1 MVNQLEGSI
10 KPVTDLLD
18 SLGVAYKIFKH
29 FTAVSSLE
37 QAAAERSQQPE
48 QVVRSILFRISN
60 GKYVLVLVAGS
71 EQLSWTKLRR
81 KLGLS
86 RISLAS
92 PEEVLRVTGYQIGAV
107 TPVGVSPDIP
117 ILVDRSVLAVDEISI
132 GSGVRGVA
140 IILRSRELVQAL
152 GDVELG
158 EFKP

>member
-29 FTAVSSLE
+29 FTAVNSLE

-60 GKYVLVLVAGS
+60 GKYVLVLIAGP

-81 KLGLS
+81 QLGLS